1 VVRGAEEKNVNRD
14 GSCAIG
20 RVEDRVGFGRLWLG
34 KAATDAMII
43 ARQSDRQLAP
53 MDWLFRLLS

>member
-1 VVRGAEEKNVNRD
+1 MNRD
-14 GSCAIG
+14 DSCAIG